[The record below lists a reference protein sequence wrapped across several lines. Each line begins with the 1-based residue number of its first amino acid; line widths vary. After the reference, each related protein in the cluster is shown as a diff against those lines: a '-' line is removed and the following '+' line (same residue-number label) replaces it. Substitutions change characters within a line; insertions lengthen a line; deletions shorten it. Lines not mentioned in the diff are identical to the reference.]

1 MLDGLESLILSDTF
15 CGDCIVA
22 SLLDALNDLIKE
34 IDGVVNEGEDL
45 NSSLQALTIDII
57 DALQNIQD
65 INDANA
71 DMIESIELSDLELP
85 EDLEEFLL
93 VFLFLRDTV
102 WLVVEGNITDIESL
116 LQSLTDIFFVG
127 LKFVSQL
134 AEIDPSQFGSP
145 LDEYFAE
152 VIVAVDDLITALL
165 APLDAVFTEYVL
177 GVCVLGVVPEDAKV
191 VTAPTPSPTPAP
203 TTSSDGGRS
212 SPFSRVA
219 TAAAVVASS
228 SYFLMA

>member
-57 DALQNIQD
+57 DAIQNIQD
-65 INDANA
+65 INAANA

-85 EDLEEFLL
+85 EDLKEFLL
-93 VFLFLRDTV
+93 DFLFLRDTV
-102 WLVVEGNITDIESL
+102 WLVVVGNITDIEEL

-134 AEIDPSQFGSP
+134 AEIDSSQFGSP

>member
-1 MLDGLESLILSDTF
+1 VLDGLESLILSDTF

-57 DALQNIQD
+57 DAIQNIQD
-65 INDANA
+65 INAANA

-85 EDLEEFLL
+85 EDLKEFLL
-93 VFLFLRDTV
+93 DFLFLRDTV

-134 AEIDPSQFGSP
+134 AEIDSSQFGSP

>member
-57 DALQNIQD
+57 DAIQNIQD
-65 INDANA
+65 INAANA
-71 DMIESIELSDLELP
+71 DMIESIELSDFELP
-85 EDLEEFLL
+85 EELEEFFFYFYI
-93 VFLFLRDTV
+93 VRESFWSIADGEIADIDELF
-102 WLVVEGNITDIESL
+102 
-116 LQSLTDIFFVG
+116 QSLADIIFVG
-127 LKFVSQL
+127 PIIIAAL
-134 AEIDPSQFGSP
+134 AEIDPSEFPAP

>member
-57 DALQNIQD
+57 DAIQNIQD
-65 INDANA
+65 INAANA

-85 EDLEEFLL
+85 EDLKEFLL
-93 VFLFLRDTV
+93 DFLFLRDTV
-102 WLVVEGNITDIESL
+102 WLVVVGNITDIEEL

-127 LKFVSQL
+127 PIIIAAL